1 MSPVQHPITGRSLS
15 FVLADE
21 MKLVA
26 DELQRMPARVG
37 RTLVKDGRLRVT
49 LVGVKAGQGLPEH
62 VAEGPVTIHVLE
74 GAMDVEAVGKKWP
87 LVAGGLLALDGG
99 VTHSVVS
106 RDGAIFL
113 LTVMQP
119 ERGAP
124 SPT

>member
-1 MSPVQHPITGRSLS
+1 MSPVQHPISGRSLS

-62 VAEGPVTIHVLE
+62 VVLE
-74 GAMDVEAVGKKWP
+74 GAMDVQAVGRTWP
-87 LVAGGLLALDGG
+87 LGSGGLLALDGG
-99 VTHSVVS
+99 VTHSVTS

-119 ERGAP
+119 ERDGPAP
-124 SPT
+124 T

>member
-1 MSPVQHPITGRSLS
+1 MTPVQHSITGQSLS

-26 DELQRMPARVG
+26 DELERMPARVG

-49 LVGVKAGQGLPEH
+49 LVGVTAGQGLPEH

-74 GAMDVEAVGKKWP
+74 GAMDVQATGRTWS
-87 LVAGGLLALDGG
+87 LATGGLLALDGG
-99 VTHSVVS
+99 VTHSVTS

-113 LTVMQP
+113 LTLMQP
-119 ERGAP
+119 ERAGP
-124 SPT
+124 SKT

>member
-21 MKLVA
+21 MKLLS

-62 VAEGPVTIHVLE
+62 VADGPVTIHVLE

-87 LVAGGLLALDGG
+87 LAAGGLLALDGG
-99 VTHSVVS
+99 VTHSVLS

-124 SPT
+124 SAT

>member
-1 MSPVQHPITGRSLS
+1 MSPVQHPISGRSLS

-49 LVGVKAGQGLPEH
+49 LVGVKAGQGLPQH

-74 GAMDVEAVGKKWP
+74 GAMDVEATGRTWS
-87 LVAGGLLALDGG
+87 LASGGLLALDGG
-99 VTHSVVS
+99 VTHSVAS

-119 ERGAP
+119 ERDGP
-124 SPT
+124 SKT

>member
-21 MKLVA
+21 MRLVA

-74 GAMDVEAVGKKWP
+74 GAMDVQAIGQTWP
-87 LVAGGLLALDGG
+87 LAIGGLLALDGG
-99 VTHSVVS
+99 VTHSVTS

-119 ERGAP
+119 ERGAR
-124 SPT
+124 SPA

>member
-1 MSPVQHPITGRSLS
+1 MTPVQHSITGQSLS

-26 DELQRMPARVG
+26 DELERMPARVG

-74 GAMDVEAVGKKWP
+74 GAMDVQATGRTWS
-87 LVAGGLLALDGG
+87 LATGGLLALDGG
-99 VTHSVVS
+99 VTHSVTS

-113 LTVMQP
+113 LTLMQP
-119 ERGAP
+119 ERAGP
-124 SPT
+124 SKT

>member
-21 MKLVA
+21 MKLLS

-74 GAMDVEAVGKKWP
+74 GAMDVEAVGKQWP
-87 LVAGGLLALDGG
+87 LAAGGLLALDGG
-99 VTHSVVS
+99 VTHSVLS

-124 SPT
+124 SAT

>member
-1 MSPVQHPITGRSLS
+1 MSPVQHPISGRSLS

-21 MKLVA
+21 VKLVA

-74 GAMDVEAVGKKWP
+74 GAMDVQAVGRTWP
-87 LVAGGLLALDGG
+87 LGSGGLLALDGG
-99 VTHSVVS
+99 VTHSVTS

-119 ERGAP
+119 ERDGPAP
-124 SPT
+124 T